1 MTTSYAADSQIR
13 YILTQN
19 ASKLEAESYKQEK
32 FIDLMSELA
41 VATWKAQDREPVAVD
56 AEAAVASMSLGARS
70 MAFLQLCGD
79 CGFLVRGD
87 AGTLRFRDSWL
98 HGYLAARGL
107 VHFLGSD
114 YSDRGLT
121 RDNAVRVLET
131 IGSPAI
137 PVMIAALAVQDDA
150 MGLGA
155 AVVLRTIGP
164 PAVPALIEA
173 MDFGNRRV
181 RRWVT
186 EALSSKENA
195 NAALPVLLHIA
206 EEDDQFLVVAGAIIA
221 LGKSGNSEAE
231 PALIAALRHNHP
243 IVRSLSKQTLEE
255 FDSPRARRALDNL
268 ARPAPGSTSSDI
280 SSRERDPTDE
290 DKPGVCV
297 SASNSPRIFISYAKE
312 DVRHA
317 DELRRLLK
325 LADFDPWMDSA
336 GLLAGD
342 AWEARLAEV
351 IRTSDFVVA
360 LLSEHTAGGY
370 QETELLVAVENAP
383 SGRNADVPFVLPCA
397 IGDLLSGD
405 TEEAIPNF
413 LDKSRLIRVWN
424 FNANWRQVHESLY
437 MSARSAGLSA
447 PMLLRSKP
455 RTDFDEAAAT
465 QMIVEKNFFDSSRN
479 KDGRPA
485 AATLN
490 TLLNGALVEDRTTGR
505 NWTRSCGAA
514 LPYMGQP
521 HAGMVVSKANAD
533 RLGGSD
539 DWRLPTLEE
548 AMSLMT
554 REENAKGLFIS
565 HHFSDDGYVLTCDTH
580 VGFAGERMVW
590 GVCYALGDCQEVPTH
605 GPVPVRLVRTAW
617 EYLQ

>member
-1 MTTSYAADSQIR
+1 VTASHPIDTQIR

-19 ASKLEAESYKQEK
+19 GSKLKAESYTQDN
-32 FIDLMSELA
+32 FIALLSELA
-41 VATWKAQDREPVAVD
+41 AATWKAQDREPVSVD
-56 AEAAVASMSLGARS
+56 AEAAVASTSLGARAT
-70 MAFLQLCGD
+70 AFLQLCVN

-87 AGTLRFRDSWL
+87 VGTLQFRDSWL
-98 HGYLAARGL
+98 HGYLAACGL
-107 VHFLGSD
+107 VHLLEGE

-121 RDNAVRVLET
+121 RDNAAIALAK

-137 PVMIAALAVQDDA
+137 PVLIAALADPDDA
-150 MGLGA
+150 VGLGA
-155 AVVLRTIGP
+155 SFVLRQMGP
-164 PAVPALIEA
+164 TAVPALIEA
-173 MDFGNRRV
+173 ISFGNRRV

-186 EALSSKENA
+186 SALSSKENA
-195 NAALPVLLHIA
+195 NAALPVLLRVL
-206 EEDDQFLVVAGAIIA
+206 EDDDQPLVVGGAIVA
-221 LGKSGNSEAE
+221 LQESKNPEAE
-231 PALIAALRHNHP
+231 PALIAALRHSHP
-243 IVRSLSKQTLEE
+243 IVQTLSKQALNE
-255 FDSPRARRALDNL
+255 FDSPRARRALDDL
-268 ARPAPGSTSSDI
+268 ARPAPGSGSHASP
-280 SSRERDPTDE
+280 SRESRPTDE
-290 DKPGVCV
+290 DERGAHV
-297 SASNSPRIFISYAKE
+297 SISNSPRIFISYAKE
-312 DVRHA
+312 DVRLA

-360 LLSEHTAGGY
+360 LLSEHSAGGY
-370 QETELLVAVENAP
+370 QGTELLVAVKNAP

-413 LDKSRLIRVWN
+413 LDKSRLIRIWN

-490 TLLNGALVEDRTTGR
+490 TLLNGVLVEDRATGR
-505 NWTRSCGAA
+505 IWTRNCGAA
-514 LPYMGQP
+514 LPYIGQT
-521 HAGMVVSKANAD
+521 HAHMVAWKANAD
-533 RLGGSD
+533 RLGGAD

-554 REENAKGLFIS
+554 REKSAKGVFIS

-580 VGFAGERMVW
+580 VGFAGESMVW
-590 GVCYALGDCQEVPTH
+590 VACYALGDCQEIPTDA
-605 GPVPVRLVRTAW
+605 PVPVRLVRTDW